1 MARGVVPEVGLGS
14 GSGSG
19 LAAAVAVVFAVG
31 SSTINRSLTELD
43 RAVLGNIGPRSV
55 LPRPSL
61 LLCGTLF
68 IMWHSV
74 SDSKMHFRW
83 LALKHVRLLYPVLK
97 FRKCFN
103 LFSFL

>member
-1 MARGVVPEVGLGS
+1 MARAMVSKVGL

-31 SSTINRSLTELD
+31 SSTINRLLTELA
-43 RAVLGNIGPRSV
+43 RAVLGNIGPRSWQYRPSEARSV

-68 IMWHSV
+68 IM
-74 SDSKMHFRW
+74 
-83 LALKHVRLLYPVLK
+83 
-97 FRKCFN
+97 
-103 LFSFL
+103 